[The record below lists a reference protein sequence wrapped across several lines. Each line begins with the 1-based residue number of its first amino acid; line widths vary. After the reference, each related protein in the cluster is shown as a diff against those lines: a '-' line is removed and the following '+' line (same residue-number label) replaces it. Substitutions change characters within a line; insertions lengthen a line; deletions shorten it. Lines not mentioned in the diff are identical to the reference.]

1 MTWKSSVLV
10 RLGSEQRKTSAP
22 LSLRA
27 SRSAS
32 KISGGTSF
40 LDMNT
45 LEPLKAIVFIA
56 GVYLRNPSDVGF
68 WVGKR
73 NQVTRGFGKD
83 GIAFVLCRVIQNS
96 GGLLFWPR
104 WQLRNTR
111 EQIYIY
117 SFESW
122 AHIRVSPSCF

>member
-83 GIAFVLCRVIQNS
+83 GIAFVLCEGDSEFRGAIVLAALAAKKHAGTN
-96 GGLLFWPR
+96 LYLF
-104 WQLRNTR
+104 
-111 EQIYIY
+111 I
-117 SFESW
+117 
-122 AHIRVSPSCF
+122 